1 MEHYNSAAGT
11 LLLVVEKGGAAA
23 RNTAK
28 PQQGRSCWYC
38 KGVCCDLEHCKTAAG
53 RSGGWDSAAQTC
65 DSPKG
70 GRESR
75 IERPQRGVKRV
86 TVRKAAGSHAS
97 NVNSAAQTCDSPKG
111 GRESQMYLDGRQGD
125 VCG

>member
-1 MEHYNSAAGT
+1 MVERGAPRHGT
-11 LLLVVEKGGAAA
+11 LQNRSKGVVVGIAKGG
-23 RNTAK
+23 
-28 PQQGRSCWYC
+28 
-38 KGVCCDLEHCKTAAG
+38 CCDLEHCKTAAG

-70 GRESR
+70 GRHASNVHSA
-75 IERPQRGVKRV
+75 GSKRV